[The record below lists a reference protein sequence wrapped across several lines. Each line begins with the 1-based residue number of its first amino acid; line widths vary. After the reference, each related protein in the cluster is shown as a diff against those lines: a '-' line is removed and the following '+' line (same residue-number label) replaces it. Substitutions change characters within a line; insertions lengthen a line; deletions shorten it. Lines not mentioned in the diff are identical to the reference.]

1 MLLLGIDIGGTSVK
15 GLLANGF
22 AKAGDMPQP
31 NGGLLVS
38 LATGRSAPYR
48 WPSPTQLS
56 DAVAEVI
63 AQLQEQSAVG
73 ASPTSRSFTEQLAA
87 GTVRLGLCAPGLI
100 DPQSGAVSRCINIPA
115 MEGANIL
122 AVVREGICRG
132 LAPASKV
139 DAANLIL
146 PHTLVSDA
154 LATAID
160 WHHQHP
166 TEQQGRT
173 VCIVLGTGV
182 GAAVLD
188 AGVPVVITGRSAGH
202 VGQMDV
208 TLDDGSPAP
217 IGPDGGAGSLEAY
230 IGLPALLARYGPN
243 LRSAVTDWTGSEP
256 PIRALVRSIR
266 IVTAMYRP
274 QRIVL
279 LGGVAI
285 LLAQHLPVIDAAVR
299 TNLTSLAQPGWK
311 LLMADDDL
319 HAARG
324 AARAAR
330 SAWPG

>member
-15 GLLANGF
+15 GVLAGTIVD
-22 AKAGDMPQP
+22 ASYGARPQS
-31 NGGLLVS
+31 GALVTI
-38 LATGRSAPYR
+38 ATARSSPYGR
-48 WPSPTQLS
+48 PSPTQLS
-56 DAVAEVI
+56 GAVAEVI
-63 AQLQEQSAVG
+63 SHLHKQSALG
-73 ASPTSRSFTEQLAA
+73 IGPPPRSFVEQLSA

-115 MEGANIL
+115 LEGANIL
-122 AVVREGICRG
+122 DVVREGICRG
-132 LAPASKV
+132 LGPACKIE
-139 DAANLIL
+139 AASLTL
-146 PHTLVSDA
+146 PHTLISDA
-154 LATAID
+154 QATAID

-202 VGQMDV
+202 IGQMDV
-208 TLDDGSPAP
+208 TLDDGGTAP

-230 IGLPALLARYGPN
+230 IGVPALVTRYGPD
-243 LRSAVTDWTGSEP
+243 LQRAVLAWTESEP
-256 PIRALVRSIR
+256 PVRALVRSIR
-266 IVTAMYRP
+266 IVTAIYRP

-279 LGGVAI
+279 LGGVAM
-285 LLAQHLPVIDAAVR
+285 LLAPHLRIIDAATR
-299 TNLTSLAQPGWK
+299 TNLTSLAQVGWK

-330 SAWPG
+330 LN